1 MTPEKNGNEPHESV
15 HRSKRGKELRET
27 VPRESHADWSPSED
41 RADPIGLLQGQDA
54 SRVQHLVPIKY
65 GRMLESVLAFF
76 RGSAALMAADLKS
89 SPTTGLQARLCGD
102 AHLSNFGIYASP
114 ERRMIFDINDFD
126 EAYPGPWEWDL
137 KRLAASAVI
146 AGRDNGFKAKKCRK
160 MAITTVDAYRDA
172 MQRFSKLSTLDVW
185 YFHVPTSTVLRA
197 FEDASKQVRKSAK
210 RMVEKASRKTQ
221 TRTLAKIT
229 HLEDGRLRINSEPP
243 LLVPVAELDLTTI
256 EIDGD
261 ATLFKA
267 ETVYAGW
274 QDYVDSLPDDR
285 KSLLLRY
292 QPVDCALRVGGVGS
306 VGTKCAIMLLQG
318 EGPDDAILL
327 QFKEAGTSVLEPHLP
342 KASYASQGERVV
354 TGQRLIQA
362 VSDIFLGWHTSQA
375 SGVDY
380 YWRQFKD
387 LKGSVEIG
395 NLDEKG
401 LSTYMKVCATCLA
414 RAHART
420 GDAMAIAGYIGKSDA
435 LSEAIAD
442 FSVTYADQAE
452 VDYQALVQAVKEGR
466 VEAQTGM

>member
-1 MTPEKNGNEPHESV
+1 MTPKKNSKDPHERG
-15 HRSKRGKELRET
+15 HRRKRGKELRKT

-41 RADPIGLLQGQDA
+41 RADPISLLQEQDA

-65 GRMLESVLAFF
+65 GRMLESAFAFF

-89 SPTTGLQARLCGD
+89 SPTTGLLTFLCGD

-160 MAITTVDAYRDA
+160 SAVTTVNAYRDA
-172 MQRFSKLSTLDVW
+172 MQRLSKLSTVDVW
-185 YFHVPTSTVLRA
+185 YFNVPTSAVLRA
-197 FEDASKQVRKSAK
+197 FEHASKQARKSAK
-210 RMVEKASRKTQ
+210 KMVEKASRKTQ
-221 TRTLAKIT
+221 TRTLAKMT
-229 HLEDGRLRINSEPP
+229 HLEDGRLRINSDPP
-243 LLVPVAELDLTTI
+243 LLVPVAELDLTTVEI
-256 EIDGD
+256 EGD
-261 ATLFKA
+261 VTVFKV
-267 ETVYAGW
+267 ETIYGGW
-274 QDYVDSLPDDR
+274 REYVDSLPDHR
-285 KSLLLRY
+285 KSLLRRY
-292 QPVDCALRVGGVGS
+292 EPVDCALRVGGVGS
-306 VGTKCAIMLLQG
+306 VGTRCSIMLLQG

-327 QFKEAGTSVLEPHLP
+327 QLKEAGTSVLEPYLP
-342 KASYASQGERVV
+342 NASYASQGERVV
-354 TGQRLIQA
+354 TGQRLMQA
-362 VSDIFLGWHTSQA
+362 ISDIFLGWHTNQF
-375 SGVDY
+375 GVEY

-387 LKGSVEIG
+387 LKGSAEIG
-395 NLDEKG
+395 ELDEQG

-420 GDAMAIAGYIGKSDA
+420 GDAAAIAGYIGKSAA

-452 VDYQALVQAVKEGR
+452 DDYQALVQSVEEGR